1 MSYRT
6 EKDSLGEVRVPT
18 DKYWGAQ
25 TQRALQNFPI
35 GWERV
40 PPVLIKAYGLLK
52 KACATVNQQ
61 EQLLPKEIASAI
73 AKAADEVIDGQLD
86 EHFPI
91 SLWQTGSGTQTNMNV
106 NEVLANRA
114 IELLGGE
121 IGSKKPVHPNDHVN
135 KGQSSNDSF
144 PTAMHLAAA
153 IVLNEELIPAV
164 NLFKDE
170 LQRLSQQFADIV
182 KVGRTHLQ
190 DAVPLTLG
198 QEFSGYAEQFRLANH
213 RLERALGELMPLAI
227 GGTAVGTGL
236 NTTKTFGDKVSALL
250 AQWTSIPFFSAPN
263 KFEALA
269 AHDSLVSVH
278 GTLKTVAVAMHK
290 VANDLRWLAS
300 GPRCGL
306 GELQLPANEP
316 GSSIM
321 PGKVNPTQVEAATMV
336 CAQVIGN
343 DVTVNMAGSL
353 GNFELNVYKP
363 VIIYNVLQSCRL
375 LTDALS
381 SLRERCLVGLEANL
395 SQIEHY
401 VQNSLMVVTAL
412 NPWDGYDAA
421 AKIAQKAH
429 KEGTTL
435 KEAALALNVDLL
447 SDKGGGKLDGD
458 TFDKVVNPKKMV

>member
-1 MSYRT
+1 MNYRT
-6 EKDSLGEVRVPT
+6 EVDSLGEVQVPS

-35 GWERV
+35 GWEKV

-52 KACATVNQQ
+52 KACATVNQG
-61 EQLLPKEIASAI
+61 EKLLAPEIAKAI

-86 EHFPI
+86 SHFPI

-114 IELLGGE
+114 IEVLGGE
-121 IGSKKPVHPNDHVN
+121 LGSKKPVHPNDHVN

-153 IVLNEELIPAV
+153 LVINKELLPAAKC
-164 NLFKDE
+164 FKDE
-170 LQRLSQQFADIV
+170 LQRLSKQFADIV

-198 QEFSGYAEQFRLANH
+198 QEFSGYAEQFRLATH

-236 NTTKTFGDKVSALL
+236 NTTKTFGDEVSALL
-250 AQWTSIPFFSAPN
+250 AQWTKIPFSSAAN

-269 AHDSLVSVH
+269 AHDSLVAVH
-278 GTLKTVAVAMHK
+278 GTLKTVAVTLHK

-363 VIIYNVLQSCRL
+363 VIIFNVLQSCRL
-375 LTDALS
+375 LTDALN
-381 SLRERCLVGLEANL
+381 SLRERCLVGLTANL
-395 SQIEHY
+395 SRIEQY
-401 VQNSLMVVTAL
+401 VETSLMVVTAL
-412 NPWDGYDAA
+412 NPWVGYDAA
-421 AKIAQKAH
+421 TKIAQKAH
-429 KEGTTL
+429 KDGTTL

-447 SDKGGGKLDGD
+447 PDKGGGKLGGD
-458 TFDKVVNPKKMV
+458 IFDKVVNPKEMV